1 MAENNPRYKVFD
13 DLLDKKDFTNIQQT
27 LMSHTFPWYYSPF
40 IDSGD
45 PKENLGL
52 PLHNFQ
58 FNHIF
63 YQHRVPSSNYFSL
76 FLPLLEKINA
86 SAILKI
92 KANLLTNT
100 ENPKT
105 NKFHVDVDGYDGFNA
120 KETKARTAVFYINTN
135 NGKTIFLDG
144 SSVNSVEN
152 RIVIFDPT
160 LKHTGTT
167 CSDEKVRI
175 VVNLNYY
182 QW

>member
-1 MAENNPRYKVFD
+1 MMENNPRYKVFD

-27 LMSHTFPWYYSPF
+27 LMSHTFPWYYSPY

-45 PKENLGL
+45 PKDNLDA
-52 PLHNFQ
+52 PLNNFQ
-58 FNHIF
+58 FTHMFFENM
-63 YQHRVPSSNYFSL
+63 VSTSTYFSL
-76 FLPLLEKINA
+76 LSPLLEKINA
-86 SAILKI
+86 SAILRI

-100 ENPKT
+100 ENVKI
-105 NKFHVDVDGYDGFNA
+105 NKLHVDYGRYDEINI
-120 KETKARTAVFYINTN
+120 KETKIRTAVFYINTN

-144 SSVNSVEN
+144 SSVNSLEN

-160 LKHTGTT
+160 VKHTGTT

-175 VVNLNYY
+175 VINLNYY